1 MTKVIFD
8 ISMSTDGFVTASNVR
23 PEEPMGDGGQRLHEW
38 AFSEH
43 ERNRELLAEAV
54 NFVGGTHRGPAHLR
68 SFRSVVGGGWSGGP
82 CSGSGIR
89 RDPCRA
95 WGGARGRRV
104 HFCERWDRE
113 RPRAV
118 EGGRRG

>member
-1 MTKVIFD
+1 MAKVIFD
-8 ISMSTDGFVTASNVR
+8 ISMSLDGFVTCSNGSTSGPSASSSQR
-23 PEEPMGDGGQRLHEW
+23 REPR
-38 AFSEH
+38 
-43 ERNRELLAEAV
+43 R
-54 NFVGGTHRGPAHLR
+54 GTHRGPAHLR
-68 SFRSVVGGGWSGGP
+68 SFRSVVEGGWSGGP

-89 RDPCRA
+89 RHPCRA
-95 WGGARGRRV
+95 WGSARGRRV